1 MDALGVV
8 RAALGFVYVLF
19 IPGFVATWA
28 LFPKRQEVSDIE
40 RLALSMALSIALST
54 LPIMALNYVGV
65 PVNAVNS
72 FLIILGVTLACALAY
87 FLRAPKST

>member
-1 MDALGVV
+1 MGVV
-8 RAALGFVYVLF
+8 RAVLGFVYVLF

-28 LFPKRQEVSDIE
+28 LFPGRRDVSDVE

-65 PVNAVNS
+65 PVNPVNS
-72 FLIILGVTLACALAY
+72 FLIILGVVLACALAY
-87 FLRAPKST
+87 FLRAGKPT